1 MRQQALNVLGLDEI
15 AARPCQNT
23 LGLASQP
30 ARSIECGHNWTM
42 ESLHMKPSQDSR
54 VRCRGGSLLRLG
66 MGITLVLPLA
76 VHAKTGDRNQP
87 MNTSQD
93 SVNGFHEPNTIT
105 TLTGNVVITQGTMKA
120 KGDIAQVYLDGQ
132 SQVSRIVI
140 KGRPAHI
147 QQLDDNDHLMTG
159 EAPTLDYDNINGIA
173 VLQPNAVVTQ
183 QGMGEAHADKLTYNT
198 NTSYFTG
205 TGNVSMTYLPKQ
217 RQNASAAQPASAS
230 SAVAPQK

>member
-1 MRQQALNVLGLDEI
+1 
-15 AARPCQNT
+15 
-23 LGLASQP
+23 
-30 ARSIECGHNWTM
+30 
-42 ESLHMKPSQDSR
+42 MKPSQDFR
-54 VRCRGGSLLRLG
+54 VRCRGGSLLWLG
-66 MGITLVLPLA
+66 MGITLFLSLA
-76 VHAKTGDRNQP
+76 VQAKTGDRNQP
-87 MNTSQD
+87 MTTSQG
-93 SVNGFHEPNTIT
+93 SVNGFNAPNTTT
-105 TLTGNVVITQGTMKA
+105 TLTGNVVVTQGTMKA
-120 KGDIAQVYLDGQ
+120 KGDVAQLYLDAD
-132 SQVSRIVI
+132 SQVSRIVM

-217 RQNASAAQPASAS
+217 RQNDNAAPVSAASAAPAR
-230 SAVAPQK
+230 

>member
-1 MRQQALNVLGLDEI
+1 
-15 AARPCQNT
+15 
-23 LGLASQP
+23 
-30 ARSIECGHNWTM
+30 
-42 ESLHMKPSQDSR
+42 MKPSQDSR
-54 VRCRGGSLLRLG
+54 ARCRGGSMFWLG
-66 MGITLVLPLA
+66 MVVTLVLPLA

-87 MNTSQD
+87 MTTSQG
-93 SVNGFHEPNTIT
+93 SVNGFNAPNTTT
-105 TLTGNVVITQGTMKA
+105 TLTGNVVVTQGTMKA
-120 KGDIAQVYLDGQ
+120 KGDVAQLYLDAD
-132 SQVSRIVI
+132 SQVSRIVM

-147 QQLDDNDHLMTG
+147 QQLDDNDRLMTG

-217 RQNASAAQPASAS
+217 RQGDNAAPAPAASAAPA
-230 SAVAPQK
+230 K